1 MHKSKKLESIF
12 IEIINKKGKNTIV
25 DYIYRHP
32 KLAIDE
38 INNQF
43 LSPMLEHVSF
53 EKKGGFN
60 INLLNYESN

>member
-1 MHKSKKLESIF
+1 MYKSKELESIF
-12 IEIINKKGKNTIV
+12 IEIINKKGENSIV

-43 LSPMLEHVSF
+43 VSPMLEHVSF
-53 EKKGGFN
+53 EKRVDS
-60 INLLNYESN
+60 I